1 MTRGGKVPASYFM
14 DDLDLAPE
22 GTQTPPG
29 RRATAMKIVAG
40 TILAIA
46 FLATVAM
53 TVYYKDEVIPKAQ
66 DFAKYQDYFTDFF
79 TWKKNKKYVVEMTRN
94 RDGTW
99 LNWITNLIKGKKKY
113 NVKFTRN

>member
-1 MTRGGKVPASYFM
+1 M
-14 DDLDLAPE
+14 DDLDLAME

-40 TILAIA
+40 AILAIA
-46 FLATVAM
+46 FFATIAM

-99 LNWITNLIKGKKKY
+99 IDLIMDLIKGTKKY
-113 NVKFTRN
+113 DVKINSCLN